1 MRKVVTRS
9 SGMYY
14 GFFQHGRKDSE
25 ADKFH
30 MLALETLYGIREYCF
45 LSRNTYS
52 YRETQ
57 RMEYKVKIM
66 FVHLRTVFPPF
77 PFPPE
82 ETITW
87 LVSTNFVLT
96 NNMWGA
102 GQLLK
107 NTFNIISSMESTA
120 EIVLK
125 CNLFL
130 EKMHCSLGVSTF
142 LKFHGQLRLWF

>member
-57 RMEYKVKIM
+57 RME
-66 FVHLRTVFPPF
+66 
-77 PFPPE
+77 
-82 ETITW
+82 
-87 LVSTNFVLT
+87 
-96 NNMWGA
+96 
-102 GQLLK
+102 
-107 NTFNIISSMESTA
+107 
-120 EIVLK
+120 
-125 CNLFL
+125 
-130 EKMHCSLGVSTF
+130 
-142 LKFHGQLRLWF
+142 